1 MCEKPYGGCYSNI
14 APSYVKCGVL
24 KKSKYFYTFGLIV
37 IKLLVEQG
45 VEGNPGPFDAK
56 DLAEIME
63 AMKIVTNEQTAVLQD
78 NISTMNETM
87 REYKKLNEDQHD
99 EIINEVNNIRA
110 ENKHLS
116 AKIEAMEGSKRKN
129 NIIVFGIE
137 EHDNFDAENKIREL
151 CRELRVN
158 IGPDSIGE
166 TFRMGRNKGARPI
179 LCKFTSFK
187 TKLDVMSAN
196 RRNDFTYAISQDL
209 SQTERDT
216 RKKLLPYRD
225 DVRRGGDE
233 AIIRG
238 SLLYIN
244 NEKWTLDR
252 LTEWYM
258 ERYGYPAPNMEGA
271 RHERQTAAGLPHG
284 PPAQT
289 VLEPVA
295 STSQQGHPRDTTH
308 SPPPIVGGVRISFS
322 NTLKAPAARQS
333 EKKQMAIRPPSTS
346 SLPVNTYNP
355 PTLRS
360 TRMEIDTPAGNNRPK
375 RGGANTSGKTDNVEN
390 NLSGLRQ
397 QAQESLSEQ
406 NKRMRL
412 SAKNN

>member
-1 MCEKPYGGCYSNI
+1 MCEKSYGGCYSNI
-14 APSYVKCGVL
+14 TPSYVKRGVL

-37 IKLLVEQG
+37 SKLLVEQG
-45 VEGNPGPFDAK
+45 VEANPGPINAK

-78 NISTMNETM
+78 SISTMNETM

-99 EIINEVNNIRA
+99 EIINDVNKIRE

-116 AKIEAMEGSKRKN
+116 AKIEAMEVSKRKN
-129 NIIVFGIE
+129 NIIVFSID

-166 TFRMGRNKGARPI
+166 TFRMGRNKDARPI

-187 TKLDVMSAN
+187 TKMDVMSAN
-196 RRNDFTYAISQDL
+196 RRNDFKYAISQDL

-216 RKKLLPYRD
+216 RKKLIPYRD

-233 AIIRG
+233 AFIRG

-252 LTEWYM
+252 LIEWYM
-258 ERYGYPAPNMEGA
+258 VYGYPTPNMEDA
-271 RHERQTAAGLPHG
+271 QQERQTTAGLPHG
-284 PPAQT
+284 PPAQS
-289 VLEPVA
+289 VLEQVT
-295 STSQQGHPRDTTH
+295 STSQQGHPRVSTP
-308 SPPPIVGGVRISFS
+308 SPSSVVGGVHASFLNS
-322 NTLKAPAARQS
+322 LKTPAASRN
-333 EKKQMAIRPPSTS
+333 EKKQEAAQPPSTVS
-346 SLPVNTYNP
+346 PPVTTKNAATRHSP
-355 PTLRS
+355 
-360 TRMEIDTPAGNNRPK
+360 RMEIDTPAGNDRPK
-375 RGGANTSGKTDNVEN
+375 RGGAS
-390 NLSGLRQ
+390 Q
-397 QAQESLSEQ
+397 QVQESLSER
-406 NKRMRL
+406 NKRLRL
-412 SAKNN
+412 SVKNY